1 MAIIIDKNTR
11 LVVQGIT
18 GGEGSF
24 HTTQMLEYGTKVVAG
39 VTPGKGGTKFEGI
52 PVFNTVAEA
61 VKVQKANSSII
72 FVPPAF
78 AADAILEA
86 AGAGIKVIIC
96 ITEGI
101 PTNDMIK
108 VHNAIKGKDVV
119 LVGPNCPG
127 VISPGIAKVGI
138 MPGFI
143 HQKGNIGVVSRSGTL
158 TYEAVK
164 QLSDVKLGQSTCVGI
179 GGDPIIGSQ
188 FIDIIKM
195 FNDDPDTNGIVMIG
209 EIGGS
214 AEEEAAEFIKRNVKK
229 PVVGFIAGR
238 TAPPGRRM
246 GHAGAIISGGKGTA
260 AEKMAAMK
268 KAGIHVVES
277 PAEIGVTMLKAIEKL
292 KAKKPVVKKTV
303 VVKMAT
309 KTVRPVKVEKTKSK
323 KKEEKKKEDKSKKHH
338 KKSDKK
344 KNKKK

>member
-1 MAIIIDKNTR
+1 MSILVDKKTR

-24 HTTQMLEYGTKVVAG
+24 HTKQMIEYGTKVVAG
-39 VTPGKGGTKFEGI
+39 VTPGKGGTKFEENDI
-52 PVFNTVAEA
+52 PIYNTVHEA
-61 VKVQKANSSII
+61 VLNQKANTSVI

-86 AGAGIKVIIC
+86 VNAGIKIIIC

-101 PTNDMIK
+101 PTNEMLQVFNSIK
-108 VHNAIKGKDVV
+108 EKDVV
-119 LVGPNCPG
+119 LIGPNCPG
-127 VISPGIAKVGI
+127 VISPGQGKVGI

-143 HQKGNIGVVSRSGTL
+143 HKKGNIGVVSRSGTL

-164 QLSDVKLGQSTCVGI
+164 QLSDLNIGQSSCVGI

-188 FIDIIKM
+188 FAKILKF
-195 FNDDPDTNGIVMIG
+195 FNEDPETHGVIMIG

-214 AEEEAAEFIKRNVKK
+214 AEEEGAAYVKKFMTK

-260 AEKMAAMK
+260 DEKMKVMKSAGIKVVDSPADIGITMK
-268 KAGIHVVES
+268 KALES
-277 PAEIGVTMLKAIEKL
+277 WKTKTET
-292 KAKKPVVKKTV
+292 KKTEVKKKILVT
-303 VVKMAT
+303 
-309 KTVRPVKVEKTKSK
+309 KTKSK
-323 KKEEKKKEDKSKKHH
+323 NIIMKK
-338 KKSDKK
+338 
-344 KNKKK
+344 